1 MSRAFNIGLICKSC
15 PSSKTPSSVRPR
27 GKRAQILALD
37 SRLRGNE
44 RSLLLTPF
52 VPAKAGTQ
60 TLALD
65 SRLRGNERSLLLTPF
80 VPAKSGDPEATGDGS
95 GSRVSLRSP
104 ATRKR
109 PVPLASERTRTRG
122 PASKLHAERS

>member
-37 SRLRGNE
+37 SRLRRNE

-80 VPAKSGDPEATGDGS
+80 VPAKSGTHDHRPVFVGP
-95 GSRVSLRSP
+95 GSRSARLEPSW
-104 ATRKR
+104 RKR
-109 PVPLASERTRTRG
+109 A
-122 PASKLHAERS
+122 A

>member
-1 MSRAFNIGLICKSC
+1 MTFGLRS
-15 PSSKTPSSVRPR
+15 TPFVPAKA
-27 GKRAQILALD
+27 GTQTLALD

-44 RSLLLTPF
+44 WSLLFTPF

-104 ATRKR
+104 GTRKR
-109 PVPLASERTRTRG
+109 GFPLARE
-122 PASKLHAERS
+122 